1 MFFALWFLNIAYG
14 QYAKSLRRYHFP
26 FISFEC
32 YHFIM
37 LSCQFSFPFML
48 VSYVVDICLTWYLFL
63 LNFSWQKLFCCWD
76 CKNRNKI
83 FAAGVCSAVH
93 CTYYSLIVK
102 CRYSRRQVFPAQ
114 HIHEWYLCLLIFK
127 HRHRPLSISHHWA
140 ILICAVPT
148 SPLYPYYT
156 FDLNPLFSQRT
167 IKEND

>member
-1 MFFALWFLNIAYG
+1 MIFEYSIWSIRQESTKIPFSIHQFWMLPFHHAIMSVQFPIHVSFL
-14 QYAKSLRRYHFP
+14 
-26 FISFEC
+26 C
-32 YHFIM
+32 
-37 LSCQFSFPFML
+37 C
-48 VSYVVDICLTWYLFL
+48 WYLLDMIFVPLELFL
-63 LNFSWQKLFCCWD
+63 TETFCCWD

-148 SPLYPYYT
+148 LPLYPYYT